1 MELHLAGMRNVFLK
15 AELGLDIVG
24 VVVAFVAAIAGIF
37 GMNIQNGY
45 ESDTRLFW
53 GMGVGM
59 TSLCFCAV
67 MMVLLVFRRLKL

>member
-37 GMNIQNGY
+37 GMNIQ
-45 ESDTRLFW
+45 
-53 GMGVGM
+53 
-59 TSLCFCAV
+59 
-67 MMVLLVFRRLKL
+67 